1 MYSPEF
7 QHLLDFL
14 DSNPEY
20 LQDMRT
26 RLLMPDLIALPE
38 QFAQLVGLVTEL
50 SASFHDFATA
60 TDRRLTSIET
70 DVGVLKTDVSTLKED
85 VNTLKADVGTLKTDV
100 GTLKTDVASLN
111 GSDLE
116 NRARLNILNI
126 AMNELALNRGRVLLA
141 TGRDTEPGF
150 LATINAAEEA
160 DLITEQQADHVLVAD
175 IIIRARRAG
184 DKQYVHAVFEVSRTI
199 RLDDV
204 TRAHSRA
211 DTVAAATGEPTIAA
225 VVGDSSRHSNRRPT
239 RWASRSCCR
248 PCSDSKRRAQ
258 TKRRTP
264 SAERRANAPRRIA
277 SVTPPN
283 CSLHFNAAVLG
294 AVRRLRW

>member
-38 QFAQLVGLVTEL
+38 QFAQLVGLVTDL
-50 SASFHDFATA
+50 SASFHDFAAA

-85 VNTLKADVGTLKTDV
+85 VGTLKADVGTLDTNM
-100 GTLKTDVASLN
+100 ASLN

-160 DLITEQQADHVLVAD
+160 GLITEQQADHILVAD

-211 DTVAAATGEPTIAA
+211 APVAAATGEPTIAA
-225 VVGDSSRHSNRRPT
+225 VVGETIQPPQQQEADEMDVKVLLPPMLRQ
-239 RWASRSCCR
+239 
-248 PCSDSKRRAQ
+248 Q
-258 TKRRTP
+258 TQ
-264 SAERRANAPRRIA
+264 SADETANPI
-277 SVTPPN
+277 
-283 CSLHFNAAVLG
+283 C
-294 AVRRLRW
+294 